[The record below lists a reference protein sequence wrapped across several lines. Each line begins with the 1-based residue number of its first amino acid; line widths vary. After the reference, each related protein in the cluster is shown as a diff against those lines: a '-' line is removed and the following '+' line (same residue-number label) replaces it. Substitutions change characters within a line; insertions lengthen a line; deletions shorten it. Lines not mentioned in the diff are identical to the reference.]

1 MRKQNFAICDL
12 EAEYACRLMDYI
24 RERQKIPFEMLVFS
38 EIRSLELFTKEHTI
52 EILLISSKAMCEE
65 ILSMDIQKIMILSE
79 GEMSGRYTDY
89 PSVYKYQ
96 SSESLVA
103 EVMNFYA
110 SQEMDVMPMFLKR
123 KAKILGV
130 YSPIG
135 RCGKTSFALALGE
148 CLAKEQNVLYL
159 NLEDFSGFGRLT
171 ERDDPADLTDLMY
184 FIRQNRGNTIF
195 KLNAIAQHFGNMSYI
210 PPAFSAADLQEIGED
225 EWIRM
230 LDEITSAGGYETV
243 ILDMGGTLEERM
255 PLLSVCSKIYTPVL
269 RGVVE
274 NAKLDHYKSLLKE
287 LERED
292 ILDKSS
298 FLMLPYV
305 EHIGT
310 GEYFLEHLLRGE
322 MGSYVNVLVQKEE
335 LL

>member
-1 MRKQNFAICDL
+1 MKKQNFAICDL

-24 RERQKIPFEMLVFS
+24 RERQKIPFEMLAFS
-38 EIRSLELFTKEHTI
+38 EIRSLELFTRENTI

-65 ILSMDIQKIMILSE
+65 ILSMNIHRIMILSE
-79 GEMSGRYTDY
+79 GEISGRYADY
-89 PSVYKYQ
+89 PAVYKYQ

-135 RCGKTSFALALGE
+135 RCGKTSFALTLGE
-148 CLAKEQNVLYL
+148 CLAKDQNVLYL
-159 NLEDFSGFGRLT
+159 NLENFSGFEKLT
-171 ERDDPADLTDLMY
+171 ERNDPADLTDMMY
-184 FIRQNRGNTIF
+184 FIRQNRGNTVF
-195 KLNAIAQHFGNMSYI
+195 KLNAIAQQLGSMSYI
-210 PPAFSAADLQEIGED
+210 PPAFSAADLQEIGEE

-230 LDEITSAGGYETV
+230 LDEVTSSGGYETV
-243 ILDMGGTLEERM
+243 ILDMGGTLEERL
-255 PLLSVCSKIYTPVL
+255 PLLSACSKIYTPIL

-274 NAKLDHYKSLLKE
+274 NAKLEHYKKLLKE
-287 LERED
+287 LDRED

-298 FLMLPYV
+298 FLLLPYV
-305 EHIGT
+305 EHTGT
-310 GEYFLEHLLRGE
+310 GEYFTEQLFRSE
-322 MGSYVNVLVQKEE
+322 MGTYVNVLMQKEE
-335 LL
+335 FL